1 MNIEHTNMTV
11 RNIDATTRFLRA
23 VYPDIKIR
31 GKGPRQNGGIWQH
44 VGTQTHYIALQQDPE
59 PSVSS
64 RRDYYDLGI
73 NHVGFVVEDLAVITQ
88 RLLALGYR
96 KNDMGVENEGRHSEY
111 FVDDSGIEWE
121 LVEYKSDDPSVRNDY
136 TQ

>member
-1 MNIEHTNMTV
+1 
-11 RNIDATTRFLRA
+11 
-23 VYPDIKIR
+23 
-31 GKGPRQNGGIWQH
+31 
-44 VGTQTHYIALQQDPE
+44 
-59 PSVSS
+59 VSS

-136 TQ
+136 NQ